1 MPYMDGMGLIIK
13 NISFA
18 WHVLMTL
25 IWFHEFNS
33 NHFPQSPDVFV
44 QVLAFDNQAIFSR
57 CFIIW
62 SVAPIWKYVF
72 LTRNCSLNFQKFKEI
87 PPFTK
92 RNTQQKDDLSST
104 LFNSIWGLWWPGH
117 CWVWRVSYGHVCP
130 WIKWL
135 GWKVDEEGSM
145 QGQPPPEN
153 WDLSPENRPKA
164 KRKGDRRPTIH
175 FQGWAV
181 SFREDIDSK
190 RIFYEGLISA
200 WGTVWGWVLCVVNL
214 FRNSWTSIQAGSE
227 AVDYRS
233 LYIPWL
239 HVCWFE
245 PSQVRRNETIIPAI
259 RSLIWQTI
267 CLSPERTLFKKKQ
280 TLKGERDVFVT
291 KNPQFH
297 QKIRKRRS
305 LLVPHWCN
313 RVAVWV
319 VVSNEALGFTQQQI
333 LFSSC
338 LLLVKI

>member
-1 MPYMDGMGLIIK
+1 
-13 NISFA
+13 
-18 WHVLMTL
+18 
-25 IWFHEFNS
+25 
-33 NHFPQSPDVFV
+33 
-44 QVLAFDNQAIFSR
+44 
-57 CFIIW
+57 
-62 SVAPIWKYVF
+62 
-72 LTRNCSLNFQKFKEI
+72 
-87 PPFTK
+87 
-92 RNTQQKDDLSST
+92 
-104 LFNSIWGLWWPGH
+104 
-117 CWVWRVSYGHVCP
+117 
-130 WIKWL
+130 
-135 GWKVDEEGSM
+135 M

-267 CLSPERTLFKKKQ
+267 CLSPEKHYLKKSKHWRESEMFLLPKTLNFTKRYGKEGVCWCRIGAIEWLFGWLFPMKLLASPNNRFCSPVACCLWKSKSGSLCCLWISGFCLTWFLKK
-280 TLKGERDVFVT
+280 TVDFIMRYLY
-291 KNPQFH
+291 
-297 QKIRKRRS
+297 
-305 LLVPHWCN
+305 
-313 RVAVWV
+313 
-319 VVSNEALGFTQQQI
+319 
-333 LFSSC
+333 
-338 LLLVKI
+338 